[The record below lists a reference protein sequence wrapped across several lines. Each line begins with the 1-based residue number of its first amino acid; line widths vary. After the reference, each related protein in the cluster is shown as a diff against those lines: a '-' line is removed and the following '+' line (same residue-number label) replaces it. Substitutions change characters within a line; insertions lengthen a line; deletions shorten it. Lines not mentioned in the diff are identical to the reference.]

1 VRRLKEATAGYLFL
15 TPALGLFAIFVFYPL
30 VKTVYLGLYLQPLF
44 PGEPSKYEGFSQYST
59 ILSSSEFLGDLGRT
73 VLFTL
78 FTVPVGVT
86 VGLGLATL
94 AHKRLK
100 GVRIFRTIFSSTI
113 ATSVAVASLMFLT
126 LLDPEVG
133 LLPYWLGSAASI
145 FRSPGVLGNPTW
157 ALPAVALTTIW
168 QNLGFTFILMSAAL
182 QSIPDDLIEAATVD
196 GSSQTATFWRV
207 TFPLLSPTV
216 FFAAVVGIITGF
228 QAFGQ
233 IDILTGGGPNGHTT
247 TLIYDIYQNAF
258 GYNTTQNT
266 GTAAVMAV
274 ALFVILLVL
283 TGVQFFFF
291 QRRVFYADAR
301 G

>member
-1 VRRLKEATAGYLFL
+1 VLTGYLFL
-15 TPALGLFAIFVFYPL
+15 TPAVGLFGLFVIYPL
-30 VKTVYLGLYLQPLF
+30 VKTVYFGFYQTALF
-44 PGEPSKYEGFSQYST
+44 PGLPSKYVGFSQYST
-59 ILSSSEFLGDLGRT
+59 ILSSSEFLGDLWRT
-73 VLFTL
+73 ALFAL
-78 FTVPVGVT
+78 LTVPLGIT
-86 VGLGLATL
+86 LGLGLATL
-94 AHKRLK
+94 AHKQLA
-100 GVRIFRTIFSSTI
+100 GVRIFRTIFSSTV

-133 LLPYWLGSAASI
+133 LLPYLFGHNGGSGILS
-145 FRSPGVLGNPTW
+145 NPTW

-216 FFAAVVGIITGF
+216 FFAAVIGIITGF

-233 IDILTGGGPNGHTT
+233 IDILTQGGPNGHTV

-266 GTAAVMAV
+266 GVAAVMAV
-274 ALFVILLVL
+274 ALFFILMIL
-283 TGVQFFFF
+283 TAVQFLFF
-291 QRRVFYADAR
+291 QRRVFYGDAR
-301 G
+301 A